1 MDELQIIK
9 ACQNG
14 ELTNFTQLYD
24 SYHQTIYRF
33 IYYRIHHRETAED
46 LTSTVFI
53 KALENI
59 GQFKP
64 NKGTFSAWIYRIARN
79 AIIDHVRATR
89 GTDDITLAFDLSDN
103 TNIPR
108 DFDNREQLQ
117 KVWRYLKDL
126 DAKQRDIVIMRIWDG
141 LSHRE
146 IAETL
151 SMTEASVK
159 MAFSRTMSKLNQE
172 LVYAMALTLILNLKS
187 LI

>member
-14 ELTNFTQLYD
+14 DLSHFTQLYD
-24 SYHQTIYRF
+24 SYHQAIYRF
-33 IYYRIHHRETAED
+33 IYYRVHHKETAED

-59 GQFKP
+59 NQFKP
-64 NKGTFSAWIYRIARN
+64 SKGAFSSWIYRIARN
-79 AIIDHVRATR
+79 SVIDHVRAHK
-89 GTDDITLAFDLSDN
+89 GTDDITAAFDLSDN

-108 DFDNREQLQ
+108 DFDTQQQLQ

-126 DAKQRDIVIMRIWDG
+126 DSKQRDIVIMRVWDG
-141 LSHRE
+141 LSHKE

-172 LVYAMALTLILNLKS
+172 LVYAMAIALIILNS
-187 LI
+187 SF